1 MIVNVNLCF
10 FYGAPLST
18 IHQVLKTKDSSS
30 IHRWTMLMNTANA
43 CFWTAFGFGIM
54 DWFITVPNGLGA
66 ILGFIQMFLRLV
78 VPSREVSPSSVGL
91 ERRNESPGG
100 VVGSEIEATVSDTIE
115 KGIGVEP

>member
-1 MIVNVNLCF
+1 
-10 FYGAPLST
+10 
-18 IHQVLKTKDSSS
+18 
-30 IHRWTMLMNTANA
+30 
-43 CFWTAFGFGIM
+43 M